1 MKKLMLATALMLTSC
16 TSKDPVCD
24 VAKKVSTVIASE
36 VSTLLECK
44 NQAAIETTINGL
56 LKDNKVCEASTQS
69 VIGELICPTLVTGLM
84 TGALK
89 QIPATW
95 QCSGGPLKDTAKDK
109 LLELCKKSI

>member
-44 NQAAIETTINGL
+44 NQAAIEATIVGV
-56 LKDNKVCEASTQS
+56 LKDNKVCDATTSS
-69 VIGELICPTLVTGLM
+69 VIGELLCPTVVSGLM
-84 TGALK
+84 SGALK
-89 QIPATW
+89 QIPAAW
-95 QCSGGPLKDTAKDK
+95 QCTGGPLKDTAKDK
-109 LLELCKKSI
+109 LIELCRKSI

>member
-1 MKKLMLATALMLTSC
+1 MKLLTCAALLAMVGC

-24 VAKKVSTVIASE
+24 VAKKVSSVVATEIAT
-36 VSTLLECK
+36 TLDCK

-56 LKDNKVCEASTQS
+56 LKDNKVCEATTQS
-69 VIGELICPTLVTGLM
+69 MIGELICPTLVTGLM

-95 QCSGGPLKDTAKDK
+95 QCSGGPFKDTAKDK